1 MIYFKFSFNIGL
13 VKCHN
18 DDNNYNSTIYGT
30 FKCIFENKFFSAFPT
45 QSPNGSSI
53 PSLCSPN
60 SLSQDDDFAFMTMNC
75 EDGIDLTMRAPYI
88 PMNESDDL
96 PLLTEDLMWSAFS
109 EEPSLHKDIKDAIH
123 NESIKES
130 NNLASLFSSNGFALS
145 MPPHHMQH
153 IVNHHQQQ
161 LTHHQNQQLQ
171 LSRTVVTDY
180 RKTSGK
186 RDVEIV
192 GLDADDGGTDDGVG
206 HCGTDEIEVSNSRD
220 DCSTG
225 LVCPV
230 DVIGQIYNKNCKYTR
245 DRM

>member
-1 MIYFKFSFNIGL
+1 
-13 VKCHN
+13 
-18 DDNNYNSTIYGT
+18 
-30 FKCIFENKFFSAFPT
+30 
-45 QSPNGSSI
+45 
-53 PSLCSPN
+53 
-60 SLSQDDDFAFMTMNC
+60 MNC

-109 EEPSLHKDIKDAIH
+109 DEPSLHKDIKDAIH

-130 NNLASLFSSNGFALS
+130 NLASLFSSNGFALS

-180 RKTSGK
+180 RKNSNSSGGK
-186 RDVEIV
+186 REVEIV
-192 GLDADDGGTDDGVG
+192 GLDVDDGGTDDGVG
-206 HCGTDEIEVSNSRD
+206 HCGADEIEVANNRDVGSNV
-220 DCSTG
+220 

-230 DVIGQIYNKNCKYTR
+230 DVSGQTYNKNCKYAR
-245 DRM
+245 DMGRNEIVRRIWNANICSCEIFLSMCDNLRLLLYIGLSKNLIKMLSHALLDIPLKKISITFR

>member
-1 MIYFKFSFNIGL
+1 
-13 VKCHN
+13 
-18 DDNNYNSTIYGT
+18 
-30 FKCIFENKFFSAFPT
+30 
-45 QSPNGSSI
+45 
-53 PSLCSPN
+53 
-60 SLSQDDDFAFMTMNC
+60 MTMNC

-130 NNLASLFSSNGFALS
+130 NLASLFTSNGFALS

-171 LSRTVVTDY
+171 LQRNVQTDY
-180 RKTSGK
+180 RKNRNSCGVK
-186 RDVEIV
+186 RDIEIV
-192 GLDADDGGTDDGVG
+192 DGGGTDHA
-206 HCGTDEIEVSNSRD
+206 HCTADEMDVVANNRANG
-220 DCSTG
+220 STG
-225 LVCPV
+225 LVCPA
-230 DVIGQIYNKNCKYTR
+230 DVIGQIYNKNCKYTTMR
-245 DRM
+245 DIYI

>member
-1 MIYFKFSFNIGL
+1 
-13 VKCHN
+13 
-18 DDNNYNSTIYGT
+18 
-30 FKCIFENKFFSAFPT
+30 
-45 QSPNGSSI
+45 
-53 PSLCSPN
+53 
-60 SLSQDDDFAFMTMNC
+60 MTMNC

-130 NNLASLFSSNGFALS
+130 NLASLFSSNGFALS

-171 LSRTVVTDY
+171 ISRTVVTDY
-180 RKTSGK
+180 RKNSNSSGGK

-206 HCGTDEIEVSNSRD
+206 HCGADEIEVANSRD
-220 DCSTG
+220 DGSTG

-230 DVIGQIYNKNCKYTR
+230 DVIGQIYNKNCKYAR
-245 DRM
+245 DMQE